1 MPKGSPEL
9 TAARK
14 EEIINACEQLYQTMS
29 FKDITLKEIGNVTS
43 FTRTSIYNYFQTKE
57 EIFLALFEREYKRW
71 NEELVFIFE
80 DNEILSSEELADK
93 VAVSIQNRA
102 QLLKLL
108 SMNNYDMEANSRPEL
123 LTSFKKAYGDSMQNM
138 LRLLGK
144 FCSQMSVEE
153 KQNFIYV
160 FFPFMFGIYPY
171 SAVTEKQ
178 RNAMKEAGVD
188 YVYQT
193 IYEITYACL
202 IRLLGN
208 PSHTPH

>member
-57 EIFLALFEREYKRW
+57 EIFLALFQREYDRW
-71 NEELVFIFE
+71 NEDLSNIL
-80 DNEILSSEELADK
+80 NENEQLTKKELAELISNSL
-93 VAVSIQNRA
+93 AGRQ

-108 SMNNYDMEANSRPEL
+108 SMNIFDMETNSRQEL
-123 LTSFKKAYGDSMQNM
+123 LTAFKLSYGRSMQLISM
-138 LRLLGK
+138 VLQK
-144 FCSQMSVEE
+144 FCPEMTVSDI
-153 KQNFIYV
+153 QNFIYI

-171 SAVTEKQ
+171 TEVTEKQ
-178 RNAMKEAGVD
+178 RAAMKEAGIN
-188 YVYQT
+188 YVYQSAYEL
-193 IYEITYACL
+193 IYSCL
-202 IRLLGN
+202 RRLLGA
-208 PSHTPH
+208 